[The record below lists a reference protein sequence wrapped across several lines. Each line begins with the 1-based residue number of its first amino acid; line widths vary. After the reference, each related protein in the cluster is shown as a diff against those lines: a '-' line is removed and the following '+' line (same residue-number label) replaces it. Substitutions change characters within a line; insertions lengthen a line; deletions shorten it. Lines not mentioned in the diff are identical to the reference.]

1 MTKNKKMKKGMS
13 SKQIF
18 SIVTAVITLLAN
30 IAVAALIFMSMQYS
44 GLDTGLFFSV
54 FGAIVC
60 VLIIADIIFFVGFN
74 HRDQILKIITC
85 VLTVILFI
93 GGSIGSVVMI
103 KNKFNSVGLINLDKR
118 KDNNENISYNNVGEV
133 NNGDKNR

>member
-74 HRDQILKIITC
+74 HRDQIFLEHYR
-85 VLTVILFI
+85 LLFLHCKELPR
-93 GGSIGSVVMI
+93 V
-103 KNKFNSVGLINLDKR
+103 
-118 KDNNENISYNNVGEV
+118 
-133 NNGDKNR
+133 